1 MQLLLAA
8 QDQVLSLR
16 WRQHSRKQQILQLCR
31 PCDKFHEIVAHITSE
46 YPQLAEYQYI
56 HLTYAAYPCDL
67 SKVLKGNNK
76 IDIHDIVKRIK
87 KALDK

>member
-1 MQLLLAA
+1 M
-8 QDQVLSLR
+8 
-16 WRQHSRKQQILQLCR
+16 
-31 PCDKFHEIVAHITSE
+31 AHITSE